1 MFTNRDDAH
10 RLLDIEIAKSTADL
24 YDLDNDFLGKNIE
37 VIGDIEFGMDYHC
50 LRWSMYALFELMP
63 PYIKFKDEN
72 TVYKLKIEHTGV
84 YYYPLNRDTYEIS
97 FLKETDKY
105 IIKSMVD
112 CIIWLYKTEN
122 VEFLKTPF
130 I

>member
-37 VIGDIEFGMDYHC
+37 VIGDIEFGMDYQC

-63 PYIKFKDEN
+63 PYIKFKDET
-72 TVYKLKIEHTGV
+72 TVYKLKVEHTGI

-122 VEFLKTPF
+122 VEFLKSPF